1 MELRAFGI
9 EMEIRFRVLP
19 NSFWDSIRFVTDRCH
34 HSGNNAILVMNLK
47 RSLDTRRTACL
58 IVQQWLLELLAGGLS
73 ANPMRWVVSRRLFP
87 GKTNYRFCNSFWHS
101 LCFKPRRVF
110 EPLGQF
116 LSPPVQ
122 CEVLRAGPGP
132 QPALA
137 LGGDAL
143 RCGGFPDASGT
154 VGEDVIGAAVPE
166 LHQFRLPGSGAPG
179 HRERPSG
186 QGDAGLPGAGAGPPE
201 FG

>member
-73 ANPMRWVVSRRLFP
+73 ANPMRWFVSRRLFP

-101 LCFKPRRVF
+101 LCFQPRRVF
-110 EPLGQF
+110 EPLGQLF
-116 LSPPVQ
+116 FVEEYLK
-122 CEVLRAGPGP
+122 
-132 QPALA
+132 
-137 LGGDAL
+137 
-143 RCGGFPDASGT
+143 RCSQNDSSRSAIVGFVNVHRQLDW
-154 VGEDVIGAAVPE
+154 VG
-166 LHQFRLPGSGAPG
+166 FC
-179 HRERPSG
+179 
-186 QGDAGLPGAGAGPPE
+186 
-201 FG
+201 